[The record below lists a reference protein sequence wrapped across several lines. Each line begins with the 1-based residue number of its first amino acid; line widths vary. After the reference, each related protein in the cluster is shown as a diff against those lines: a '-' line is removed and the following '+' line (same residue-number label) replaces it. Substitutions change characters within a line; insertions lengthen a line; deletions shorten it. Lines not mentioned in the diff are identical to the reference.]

1 MALGVALGF
10 AVNDDETLRTRVVC
24 AKSWQEND
32 FAERKSCLRSSKI
45 YSAPSKARSYSLV
58 RISMLL
64 AGVSYLVSNAAG
76 WKHTIPGD

>member
-10 AVNDDETLRTRVVC
+10 AINDDETLRTRVVC

-45 YSAPSKARSYSLV
+45 YSAPSKVSSTF
-58 RISMLL
+58 LL
-64 AGVSYLVSNAAG
+64 L
-76 WKHTIPGD
+76 